1 MYLEVR
7 QLTSS
12 LKSMTPRIR
21 VLRGL
26 FYGGLGLLVLSIMSG
41 LLDEP
46 SGIGKHVIRNDEGYA
61 FALLLAGWIEFVR
74 PRLAASPRRWHVT
87 LTAAVVFVS
96 LGFLIQVGTPGS
108 VATMNET
115 LFACSVLFCYFELA
129 RPLPPWAWA
138 LPALAIMVAAVAGG
152 NNTVAGQAETLAAF
166 VLIPASFDFVD
177 RSVLEAEQARR
188 WKLLGAWMG
197 FLAVAVVVLHI
208 LRPTNPQNLV
218 EDVLLFCSRMPEVA
232 IAVLLL
238 HTYFVALDRLQ
249 GTAARVQSSRFVSYG
264 S

>member
-1 MYLEVR
+1 MSG
-7 QLTSS
+7 TSS
-12 LKSMTPRIR
+12 LKSMTPRAR
-21 VLRGL
+21 ALRGL
-26 FYGGLGLLVLSIMSG
+26 FYGGLGLLVLAIMSG

-46 SGIGKHVIRNDEGYA
+46 AGIGKHIIRNDEGYA
-61 FALLLAGWIEFVR
+61 LALLLASWIEFVR
-74 PRLAASPRRWHVT
+74 PRLAVSPRRWYFT
-87 LTAAVVFVS
+87 LTAAAVFAS

-129 RPLPPWAWA
+129 RPLPTWAWV

-152 NNTVAGQAETLAAF
+152 NNTVARQAETLAAF
-166 VLIPASFDFVD
+166 VLIPVALDFVD
-177 RSVLEAEQARR
+177 RSVLEAHQARQ
-188 WKLLGAWMG
+188 WKLLGPWMG
-197 FLAVAVVVLHI
+197 FLAVAVVALHI
-208 LRPTNPQNLV
+208 VRPSNPQNLV

-238 HTYFVALDRLQ
+238 HTYFVTLDRLQ
-249 GTAARVQSSRFVSYG
+249 EAAPRVENSRFVSYG

>member
-1 MYLEVR
+1 MSLDIA

-12 LKSMTPRIR
+12 LKSMTSPVR

-26 FYGGLGLLVLSIMSG
+26 FYGGLGLLVLAIMSG

-46 SGIGKHVIRNDEGYA
+46 SGIGKHIIRNDEGYA
-61 FALLLAGWIEFVR
+61 LALLLASWIEFVR
-74 PRLAASPRRWHVT
+74 PRLAVSPRRWYFT

-96 LGFLIQVGTPGS
+96 LGVLIQVGTPGS

-115 LFACSVLFCYFELA
+115 LFACAVLFCYFELA
-129 RPLPPWAWA
+129 RPLPTGAWV

-152 NNTVAGQAETLAAF
+152 NDTVARQAETIAAL
-166 VLIPASFDFVD
+166 VLIPIALDFVD
-177 RSVLEAEQARR
+177 RSVLEADQARQ
-188 WKLLGAWMG
+188 WKRLAPWMG
-197 FLAVAVVVLHI
+197 FLALAVVALHI
-208 LRPTNPQNLV
+208 LRPSNPQNLV

-238 HTYFVALDRLQ
+238 HTYFVTLDRLQ
-249 GTAARVQSSRFVSYG
+249 ATAPRVKNSRFVSYG